1 MTSKERVLSAL
12 NHKQPDKVPLDFGGC
27 TCSCMH
33 VTCVEALREYYG
45 LEKHPVKISE
55 VSTMTGVIEP
65 DLQEAIGVDL
75 EGINGYACSFGFP
88 YEDWKEWDYFG
99 HKVLVPG
106 KFEVDPD
113 GRGGWLIYP
122 QGDRTAEPSGHM
134 PENGFY
140 FDNIMRQKEEVDED
154 NLDYHDN
161 IEEYG
166 PVPDAQLKFFADR
179 AEALSKTGR
188 AVTASFGGMGLGDA
202 SEIPGPGLLKPKG
215 IRTVEDWYMAPLL
228 YPDYVH
234 DIFEAETDIAIQN
247 LEKYWQAVGDK
258 IDVAFICGTD
268 FGTQRAQFCSVDQF
282 REFYL
287 PYYKKINDWI
297 HGHTNWKTL
306 KHSCGAVDPI
316 IPLFIE
322 AGFDALNPVQCSAAG
337 MDAKHLK
344 ETYGKDITFWGGGID
359 TQQILPF
366 GTPEE
371 VRRQVLERLEIFA
384 PDGGYIFN
392 SIHIVQC
399 GTPVENIVAMI
410 DAVHE
415 FNGDK

>member
-106 KFEVDPD
+106 KFEVDSD

-166 PVPDAQLKFFADR
+166 PVSDAQLKFFADR

-202 SEIPGPGLLKPKG
+202 S
-215 IRTVEDWYMAPLL
+215 
-228 YPDYVH
+228 
-234 DIFEAETDIAIQN
+234 
-247 LEKYWQAVGDK
+247 
-258 IDVAFICGTD
+258 
-268 FGTQRAQFCSVDQF
+268 
-282 REFYL
+282 
-287 PYYKKINDWI
+287 
-297 HGHTNWKTL
+297 
-306 KHSCGAVDPI
+306 
-316 IPLFIE
+316 
-322 AGFDALNPVQCSAAG
+322 
-337 MDAKHLK
+337 
-344 ETYGKDITFWGGGID
+344 
-359 TQQILPF
+359 
-366 GTPEE
+366 
-371 VRRQVLERLEIFA
+371 
-384 PDGGYIFN
+384 
-392 SIHIVQC
+392 
-399 GTPVENIVAMI
+399 
-410 DAVHE
+410 
-415 FNGDK
+415 